1 MKTVFALYL
10 ILISSVSFSQQ
21 AGPQE
26 SSAKLGTDIPAK
38 EALTVDKTTDLVD
51 KNFTVNLFSLG
62 GVKDR
67 QLKSA
72 DPSAE
77 FFDNFISINYKVN
90 PDFRISARP
99 AFAYSTAGTNV
110 YGDTVT
116 NSIHTRDFSFVAKFT
131 NLFADSLSTSF
142 ELANQFRLYLPTS
155 DASKDSGMITR
166 LRYELEGRY
175 SIAHFTSFRYYLKP
189 SYYFQR
195 STVSL
200 DNSNPRFPNS
210 VKTTPKVDLEH
221 GGELSIGLNKMFAVK
236 PNFEIQEKW
245 SNSSVAEN
253 KDEYHATTIRT
264 GIGFE
269 IRASQELNFTI
280 GIDSTRDLIVANKD
294 PETGYTL
301 MTNVALF

>member
-1 MKTVFALYL
+1 MKTVYALSL
-10 ILISSVSFSQQ
+10 LLISSVSFSQQ

-26 SSAKLGTDIPAK
+26 SSVKLGTDVPAK
-38 EALTVDKTTDLVD
+38 EAVTIDKTTDLVD
-51 KNFTVNLFSLG
+51 KNFTINLFSLG

-99 AFAYSTAGTNV
+99 AFAYSTAGTNDR
-110 YGDTVT
+110 GDTVT

-175 SIAHFTSFRYYLKP
+175 SIAQFTSFRYYTKP

-210 VKTTPKVDLEH
+210 VKTTPKIDLEH

-245 SNSSVAEN
+245 SNSSVVEN

-269 IRASQELNFTI
+269 IRVSRELNFTI
-280 GIDSTRDLIVANKD
+280 GIDSSRDLIAVNKD